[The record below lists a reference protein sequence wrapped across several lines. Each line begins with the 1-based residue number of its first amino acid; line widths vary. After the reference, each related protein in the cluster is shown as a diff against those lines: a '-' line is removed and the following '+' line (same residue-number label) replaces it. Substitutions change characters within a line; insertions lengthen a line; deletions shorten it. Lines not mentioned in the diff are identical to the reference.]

1 MNLFKAVGNLDKSL
15 VELQESVKMDPE
27 LEEAPVFDLDALI
40 STEARA
46 MFEGV
51 LACSRYGM
59 MERDIM
65 DLLSTKPSYFRDNC
79 PLVDAAQVR
88 KTRNKFVVVLK
99 DYLTV
104 SEGVCLLTHTEV
116 IKDRYILLLKRTF
129 TKRSLAIF

>member
-1 MNLFKAVGNLDKSL
+1 M
-15 VELQESVKMDPE
+15 ELQESVKMDPE
-27 LEEAPVFDLDALI
+27 LEEAAVFDLEALI

-79 PLVDAAQVR
+79 PLVDAVQVR
-88 KTRNKFVVVLK
+88 
-99 DYLTV
+99 DYLLSSYVV
-104 SEGVCLLTHTEV
+104 SISSQKNNSE
-116 IKDRYILLLKRTF
+116 
-129 TKRSLAIF
+129 